1 MKVKVIYINIGFV
14 SDNTVEYRRLAS
26 EVLGMLARIEGDNLT
41 LDLAKSLIGM
51 VTPYFD
57 TL

>member
-1 MKVKVIYINIGFV
+1 MKVKVIYINVGFV

-51 VTPYFD
+51 VIPYFD